1 MEKYINKVI
10 YFNFQI
16 KLGFYVKLHYIYNES
31 LVFAVM
37 FQLNIIIYS

>member
-1 MEKYINKVI
+1 MTSGYGPALTDKGRE
-10 YFNFQI
+10 
-16 KLGFYVKLHYIYNES
+16 KLHYIYNES

>member
-16 KLGFYVKLHYIYNES
+16 KLGFYVKLHYIYK
-31 LVFAVM
+31 
-37 FQLNIIIYS
+37 Y